1 MSVDVM
7 VNGRTWTI
15 GLEPVGEKGELAV
28 TIEGRTRVVD
38 ASWIDPDTLSLLD
51 GGTAREIRFHRRG
64 DNGATGVEIGGT
76 LYEAVVLK
84 RGREEFS
91 FPGRRKT
98 PPAALS
104 GGGRHEVKSPMPG
117 RVVRVLVGVG
127 DRVAQ
132 RQPVIVVEA
141 MKMENELRTST
152 GGTVREVAVVPGAAV
167 ETGTVLVVVD
177 P

>member
-1 MSVDVM
+1 MNVDVM

-15 GLEPVGEKGELAV
+15 AVEPAGDKGELAV

-38 ASWIDPDTLSLLD
+38 ASWIDSDTLSLLD
-51 GGTAREIRFHRRG
+51 GRKAHEIRFHRRG
-64 DNGATGVEIGGT
+64 DNGASGVEIGGT

-84 RGREEFS
+84 RGR
-91 FPGRRKT
+91 KT
-98 PPAALS
+98 PPDPLP

-152 GGTVREVAVVPGAAV
+152 GGTVKEVAVVPGAAV
-167 ETGTVLVVVD
+167 ETGAVLVVVD